1 MFSKDEFEF
10 VSYSSASGVSDQPFC
25 EEETRKGKEFTQFI
39 YSRGDCNQWCKNML
53 QSVYNKTVLP
63 AKDYLTNSIIPYT
76 AATRATTTEN
86 KAITLLLLG
95 G

>member
-39 YSRGDCNQWCKNML
+39 LFQGRL
-53 QSVYNKTVLP
+53 IV
-63 AKDYLTNSIIPYT
+63 
-76 AATRATTTEN
+76 
-86 KAITLLLLG
+86 
-95 G
+95 